1 MGDGEIAEGSI
12 WEAANFSSFYK
23 LDNLIGIVDV
33 NRLGQS
39 GPTMFEVI
47 NSSLFISIFI

>member
-1 MGDGEIAEGSI
+1 MGDGEIAEGSV

-33 NRLGQS
+33 NGLGQS
-39 GPTMFEVI
+39 GPTMFKVT
-47 NSSLFISIFI
+47 NLS